1 MIEIG
6 LKPTISQANK
16 FSSQNGTKGGLAPKI
31 AVIRGHFCR
40 ALDVGSAQRTS
51 LTCDTEHRLKSTL
64 ALIISLT
71 MVFSAPR
78 SARAEDPVFSEAS
91 QRLMAV
97 LLSDGLSVSESMPVY
112 PVGQKWYLPLTELS
126 NAIGLAIEA
135 TPSIGR
141 AQGFV
146 IEESRK
152 FSISTTECRAEHDG
166 QIDTFACNEAILYED
181 DIYVTAELIARILPL
196 KIEVNTFR
204 SEVLV
209 HPKQKLPIQLRRERE
224 RGGGTGRRI
233 GPYDPGYPRV
243 EASREIADGL
253 LVDQQLG
260 YVDEKSGTYRNREF
274 RHDSILTGELFG
286 MESSAFISG
295 TDKSVQRQRYTMA
308 RRDPEG
314 GMLGPLNARDIQ
326 LIDVT
331 FPTLPLVGGA
341 GIFRGALISSYPIN
355 SPTQFGTR
363 DFIGDLPS
371 GWEVELYQ
379 NDVLIDRRLS
389 NGVSYEFKAV
399 PLLYGLNRFRLAF
412 YGPQGQRREQF
423 ETYTIESSLL
433 ANGKSNYRLAFGGD
447 EAVGEN
453 RWLMQYD
460 KSVHP
465 NVTIVSGLA
474 RTPDDKKL
482 PSTYGLLGV
491 RTYGRNVLFSSTV
504 ATKSDTGGF
513 AWENGIQGPIGTA
526 TGGFSHTMLA
536 DFTSEQF
543 QIERGHVPRD
553 ILKGNVA
560 FNLFSQPTVR
570 LTFEGAETYY
580 ADGANNFVLTQRT
593 STKTG
598 PLHWFNALQYDEF
611 GTGMTGELSTLAIAL
626 ATEWR
631 TIFKYD
637 MKQVTSGSLEAQKR
651 LSEKVSVTGGVQEAW
666 VESIRRFYGSLN
678 REFQSFTLSA
688 NASVDNRENFA
699 IGALLSYSFGR
710 EPKNGSW
717 FARPRSQALAGAAS
731 VFVYL
736 DANQN
741 GRFDLGEAPLK
752 DVEITVDQ
760 QDSGALTDDRG
771 VALVSG
777 LKAYQ
782 ATDVSIALRTLED
795 PFFRPNPKGLRF
807 IPRPGKI
814 VELEMPVIVSSELTG
829 FVNIKGV
836 KGNKPKRGLVLEL
849 RNAEGRLVKQV
860 RTEADGYYLVEDLR
874 LGTYTLQLDAKQLK
888 ANQLRS
894 EPSQYTVVVGPQG
907 LEDNVLDFTLI
918 PPGYVE
924 PTKPAPEPAVP
935 AAPEASLSVPA
946 PAATPEPQPTPAEAP
961 VATPTPVP
969 TPASAAP

>member
-1 MIEIG
+1 
-6 LKPTISQANK
+6 
-16 FSSQNGTKGGLAPKI
+16 
-31 AVIRGHFCR
+31 
-40 ALDVGSAQRTS
+40 
-51 LTCDTEHRLKSTL
+51 
-64 ALIISLT
+64 
-71 MVFSAPR
+71 MVFSAAPR
-78 SARAEDPVFSEAS
+78 ARAEDPVFSEAS

-126 NAIGLAIEA
+126 NSIGLAIEA

-166 QIDTFACNEAILYED
+166 QIDTFACNEAIQYED
-181 DIYVTAELIARILPL
+181 DIYVTAELLARILPL

-209 HPKQKLPIQLRRERE
+209 HPKQKLPIQLRRERD
-224 RGGGTGRRI
+224 RSGMGRRI

-243 EASREIADGL
+243 EASRELADGL

-260 YVDEKSGTYRNREF
+260 YVNEKAGTYKNQEF
-274 RHDSILTGELFG
+274 RHDTIIAGELFG

-295 TDKSVQRQRYTMA
+295 TGKELQRQRYTLA

-314 GMLGPLNARDIQ
+314 QMLGPLKARDIQ
-326 LIDVT
+326 LLDVT
-331 FPTLPLVGGA
+331 FPSLPLVGGA
-341 GIFRGALISSYPIN
+341 GIFRGALVSSYPIN

-379 NDVLIDRRLS
+379 NDVLIDRRIS
-389 NGVSYEFKAV
+389 NGVNYEFKAV

-433 ANGKSNYRLAFGGD
+433 ANGASTYRFAFGGD
-447 EAVGEN
+447 ETLGQN
-453 RWLMQYD
+453 RFLLQYD

-465 NVTIVSGLA
+465 NVTIVSGLSQTA
-474 RTPDDKKL
+474 DDKKL
-482 PSTYGLLGV
+482 PATYGLLGV
-491 RTYGRNVLFSSTV
+491 RSYGKDVLFSSTV

-513 AWENGIQGPIGTA
+513 AWENGIQGPLRTA
-526 TGGFSHTMLA
+526 TAGFSHTMLSK
-536 DFTSEQF
+536 FTSEQF

-560 FNLFSQPTVR
+560 FNMFSAPTVR

-580 ADGANNFVLTQRT
+580 EDGGNNFVFTQRT

-598 PLHWFNALQYDEF
+598 PLHWFNAFQYDEF
-611 GTGMTGELSTLAIAL
+611 GTGLTGELSTLALVMSNEI
-626 ATEWR
+626 R

-637 MKQVTSGSLEAQKR
+637 MTRITSGSLELQKR
-651 LSEKVSVTGGVQEAW
+651 LSEKLSFTGGVQEAW
-666 VESIRRFYGSLN
+666 VDGMRRFYGSLN
-678 REFQSFTLSA
+678 REFKNFTLSA
-688 NASVDNRENFA
+688 NASVDNKEDFSV
-699 IGALLSYSFGR
+699 GALLSYSFGR
-710 EPKNGSW
+710 EPRNDSW
-717 FARPRSQALAGAAS
+717 FARPRSQALSGAAS
-731 VFVYL
+731 VFVFL
-736 DANQN
+736 DTNQN

-752 DVEITVDQ
+752 GVEITVDQ
-760 QDSGALTDDRG
+760 QDSDVSTDDRG
-771 VALVSG
+771 VALLSG
-777 LKAYQ
+777 LKPHQ
-782 ATDVSIALRTLED
+782 VTDISVSLRTLED

-814 VELEMPVIVSSELTG
+814 VELEMPIIVSSELTG
-829 FVNIKGV
+829 FVNIKGA

-874 LGTYTLQLDAKQLK
+874 LGSYTLQLDPKQLK

-924 PTKPAPEPAVP
+924 PAKPAPEPAVP

-946 PAATPEPQPTPAEAP
+946 PAAAAESAPAEAP
-961 VATPTPVP
+961 VASPTPVP
-969 TPASAAP
+969 TAAPAAP